1 MPLLGM
7 IGNNHIFAISAVN
20 QCSPCCYQKQHNP
33 KKFVSTL
40 TIELERQLTLKVD
53 EVGLLLRH
61 LYGYNSVCF
70 VKSATPLR
78 IPGRLNLGLI
88 VALKTHAVLHKP
100 KKEAF
105 HSKNVRQDLLPTLS
119 KASLTR

>member
-1 MPLLGM
+1 M
-7 IGNNHIFAISAVN
+7 IGNNRIFAISAVN
-20 QCSPCCYQKQHNP
+20 QCSPCCYQKHHNP
-33 KKFVSTL
+33 KQFVSTL
-40 TIELERQLTLKVD
+40 IIELERQLTLKVD

-70 VKSATPLR
+70 VKPATPLR
-78 IPGRLNLGLI
+78 IPERLNLGLI

-100 KKEAF
+100 KKETF
-105 HSKNVRQDLLPTLS
+105 HSKNVREDLLRTLS